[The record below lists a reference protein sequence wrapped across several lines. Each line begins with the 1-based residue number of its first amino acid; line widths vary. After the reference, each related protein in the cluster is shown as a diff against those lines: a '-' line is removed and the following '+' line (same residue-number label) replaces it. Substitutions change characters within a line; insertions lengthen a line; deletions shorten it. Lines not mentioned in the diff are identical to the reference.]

1 MDWQALA
8 FAIGNLIS
16 FSLYA
21 GFIVYVTWL
30 LFRNKKKLDIYMKMT
45 LVLLGVSHTILAV
58 HAIDTLA
65 GFDDFITKIGSV
77 MI

>member
-45 LVLLGVSHTILAV
+45 LLLLGVSHTLLALNS
-58 HAIDTLA
+58 IDSMVDENESFT
-65 GFDDFITKIGSV
+65 
-77 MI
+77 

>member
-1 MDWQALA
+1 MA

-16 FSLYA
+16 FALYA

-45 LVLLGVSHTILAV
+45 LVLLGVSHTLLAV
-58 HAIDTLA
+58 KGIDTLA
-65 GFDDFITKIGSV
+65 GFDDPITNIGSV
-77 MI
+77 NIHENIQ